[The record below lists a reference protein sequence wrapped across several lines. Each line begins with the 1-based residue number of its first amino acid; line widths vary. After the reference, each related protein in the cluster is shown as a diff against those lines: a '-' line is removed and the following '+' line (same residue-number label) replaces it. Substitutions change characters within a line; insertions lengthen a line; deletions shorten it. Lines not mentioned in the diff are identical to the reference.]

1 MIYPWITGGVL
12 WVTWLFSILLGPGKM
27 DLAGQVIGT
36 DFLQFYASGTT
47 VLHGNGEYLYDFS
60 YQSQLEQAIAGPEL
74 TSFHAFITP
83 PFLAWLFV
91 PFSVVPYVPS
101 FILWSMLGLIFLFV
115 SFKLL
120 STEKLTKSFLWSLTW
135 FPIFA
140 AISFGQNSLMS
151 LFLFSL
157 TYWLWRK
164 DKLLAAGLVS
174 SLLLFKPQ
182 MILGIGILWLFDF
195 RKNWKTLLGL
205 SVGGVTLVA
214 VSFWLMPVASK
225 AYFELARDFLPR
237 LISSEQ
243 FPIWHLHSLRGF
255 WLLLLP
261 GHVSLAE
268 SISLI
273 LSIAGIVTFF
283 YFWRKNRNEPATL
296 FAAAICLTIWIS
308 PHAMIYDWSILLI
321 PAVLLWQRHSEKRN
335 LWKPLFASIWIAT
348 FISGPFTYIQLKFLP
363 IAIQISIPVLFLV
376 YFVTYQYITSMKI
389 DKTEI
394 INSNG

>member
-1 MIYPWITGGVL
+1 MVYPWITGGVL
-12 WVTWLFSILLGPGKM
+12 WITWLISILLGPGKM

-36 DFLQFYASGTT
+36 DFIQFYSSGTT
-47 VLHGNGEYLYDFS
+47 ILYGDGENLYDFA

-91 PFSVVPYVPS
+91 PFSVLPYIAS
-101 FILWSMLGLIFLFV
+101 FIMWSILGLCFLLA
-115 SFKLL
+115 SFTLL
-120 STEKLTKSFLWSLTW
+120 FAEKPIKRFLWSLTW

-151 LFLFSL
+151 IFFFSL

-164 DKLLAAGLVS
+164 DKLLTAGIVS

-182 MILGIGILWLFDF
+182 MILGIGILWLFEF
-195 RKNWKTLLGL
+195 RKDWKALLGL
-205 SVGGVTLVA
+205 SIGGVTLA
-214 VSFWLMPVASK
+214 ILSFWLMPVASK
-225 AYFELARDFLPR
+225 AYFELAREFLPR

-261 GHVSLAE
+261 GHVSVAE
-268 SISLI
+268 GISLS
-273 LSIAGIVTFF
+273 LSIAGIVAFF
-283 YFWRKNRNEPATL
+283 YFWRINRNEPTML

-308 PHAMIYDWSILLI
+308 PHAMIYDWAILLI
-321 PAVLLWQRHSEKRN
+321 PAVLLWQRYPEMQN

-348 FISGPFTYIQLKFLP
+348 FISGPLTYIQLKFLP
-363 IAIQISIPVLFLV
+363 IAIQISIIVLFLV
-376 YFVTYQYITSMKI
+376 LFVTYQNIPSMKI
-389 DKTEI
+389 YKTEI
-394 INSNG
+394 INRND

>member
-1 MIYPWITGGVL
+1 MIYPWITGAVL
-12 WVTWLFSILLGPGKM
+12 WVTWLISIVLGPGKM

-36 DFLQFYASGTT
+36 DYIQFYASGATI
-47 VLHGNGEYLYDFS
+47 LHGNDKYLYDFA
-60 YQSQLEQAIAGPEL
+60 YQSQLEQAVAGPEL

-91 PFSVVPYVPS
+91 PFSVVPYIPS
-101 FILWSMLGLIFLFV
+101 FVIWSLLGLCFLFA

-120 STEKLTKSFLWSLTW
+120 SAEQPTKSFFWSLTW

-140 AISFGQNSLMS
+140 SISFGQNSL
-151 LFLFSL
+151 LTVFLFSF
-157 TYWLWRK
+157 TYYLWRK
-164 DKLLAAGLVS
+164 DKLLAAGLAS

-182 MILGIGILWLFDF
+182 MLLGIGILWLFEF

-205 SVGGVTLVA
+205 FIGGVTLA
-214 VSFWLMPVASK
+214 GLSFWLMPGASR
-225 AYFELARDFLPR
+225 AYLELAREFLPR

-268 SISLI
+268 GISLI
-273 LSIAGIVTFF
+273 LSIAGIVAFF
-283 YFWRKNRNEPATL
+283 YFWRRNRKLPDTL
-296 FAAAICLTIWIS
+296 FATAICLTIWIS

-321 PAVLLWQRHSEKRN
+321 PAVLLWQTHPEMRN

-348 FISGPFTYIQLKFLP
+348 FISGPLTYIQLKFIP
-363 IAIQISIPVLFLV
+363 IAIQISIPILFLIYLTAYGKV
-376 YFVTYQYITSMKI
+376 SSKGI
-389 DKTEI
+389 DDKNPAI
-394 INSNG
+394 S

>member
-1 MIYPWITGGVL
+1 MIYPWITGAVL
-12 WVTWLFSILLGPGKM
+12 WVTWLISIVLGPGKM

-36 DFLQFYASGTT
+36 DYIQFYASGATI
-47 VLHGNGEYLYDFS
+47 LHGNDEYLYEFA
-60 YQSQLEQAIAGPEL
+60 YQSQLEQAVAGPEL

-91 PFSVVPYVPS
+91 PFSVVPYIPS
-101 FILWSMLGLIFLFV
+101 FIIWSILGLCFLFA

-120 STEKLTKSFLWSLTW
+120 SAEQPAKSFLWSLTW

-140 AISFGQNSLMS
+140 AISFGQNSL
-151 LFLFSL
+151 LTVFLFSF
-157 TYWLWRK
+157 TYYLWRK
-164 DKLLAAGLVS
+164 DKLLAAGLAS

-182 MILGIGILWLFDF
+182 MLLGIGIFLLFEF

-205 SVGGVTLVA
+205 SVGGVTLA
-214 VSFWLMPVASK
+214 GLSFWLMPGESK
-225 AYFELARDFLPR
+225 AYVELARDFLLR

-268 SISLI
+268 GISLI
-273 LSIAGIVTFF
+273 LSIGGIVAFY
-283 YFWRKNRNEPATL
+283 YFWRRNRNEPGTL

-321 PAVLLWQRHSEKRN
+321 PAVLLWQRYSEMRN
-335 LWKPLFASIWIAT
+335 LWKPLFASIWIVS
-348 FISGPFTYIQLKFLP
+348 FISGPLTYIQLKFIP
-363 IAIQISIPVLFLV
+363 IAIQISIPILFLV
-376 YFVTYQYITSMKI
+376 YLTAYGKVSSKGSD
-389 DKTEI
+389 DKNLAI
-394 INSNG
+394 I

>member
-1 MIYPWITGGVL
+1 
-12 WVTWLFSILLGPGKM
+12 M
-27 DLAGQVIGT
+27 DMAGQVIGT
-36 DFLQFYASGTT
+36 DYLQFYASGTT
-47 VLHGNGEYLYDFS
+47 VLRSNSDYLYDFS
-60 YQSQLEQAIAGPEL
+60 SQSQLEQAIAGPEL
-74 TSFHAFITP
+74 TNFHAFITP

-101 FILWSMLGLIFLFV
+101 FILWSIMGLGLLFA

-120 STEKLTKSFLWSLTW
+120 SAEQPTKSFLWSLTW

-140 AISFGQNSLMS
+140 AISFGQNSLLS
-151 LFLFSL
+151 VFLFSL
-157 TYWLWRK
+157 TYYLWRK
-164 DKLLAAGLVS
+164 DKLLAAGLAS

-182 MILGIGILWLFDF
+182 MVLGIAILWLFEF
-195 RKNWKTLLGL
+195 RKNWKALLGL
-205 SVGGVTLVA
+205 SFGGVTLVA
-214 VSFWLMPVASK
+214 LCFWLMPGASI

-261 GHVSLAE
+261 GHLSLVE
-268 SISLI
+268 GISLI
-273 LSIAGIVTFF
+273 LSIAGIVAFF
-283 YFWRKNRNEPATL
+283 FFWRRNPNEPDTL

-321 PAVLLWQRHSEKRN
+321 AAVLLWQRHPEMRN

-348 FISGPFTYIQLKFLP
+348 FISGPLTYIQLKYIP
-363 IAIQISIPVLFLV
+363 IAIQISIPILFLI
-376 YFVTYQYITSMKI
+376 YQTAYGKVSSKVSD
-389 DKTEI
+389 DKNLA
-394 INSNG
+394 IN